1 MPDQP
6 RDADG
11 TPDDLTGPLM
21 LTPRRPDQVPRGREI
36 PTLLDDF
43 HHVHWQLLQQRRG
56 LADPVPNEHLI
67 PIGLAELALGAA
79 LIERLRSIRWH
90 TAADVL
96 AAGGSPIECAAA
108 LGLHPPA
115 NLSDQ
120 LRAWADIQR
129 EEGLMSDDEHR
140 RTVRLAANA
149 RTVAAHDVNM
159 PG

>member
-21 LTPRRPDQVPRGREI
+21 LTPRRPDQVPRGREM

-43 HHVHWQLLQQRRG
+43 HHVYWQLLQQRRG

-79 LIERLRSIRWH
+79 LIEGLRSIRWH
-90 TAADVL
+90 TVADVL
-96 AAGGSPIECAAA
+96 GAGGSPIECTAA

-115 NLSDQ
+115 NL
-120 LRAWADIQR
+120 RACWRTDHGSLTSPVPRIRKIMVAS
-129 EEGLMSDDEHR
+129 GVSR
-140 RTVRLAANA
+140 RA
-149 RTVAAHDVNM
+149 
-159 PG
+159 